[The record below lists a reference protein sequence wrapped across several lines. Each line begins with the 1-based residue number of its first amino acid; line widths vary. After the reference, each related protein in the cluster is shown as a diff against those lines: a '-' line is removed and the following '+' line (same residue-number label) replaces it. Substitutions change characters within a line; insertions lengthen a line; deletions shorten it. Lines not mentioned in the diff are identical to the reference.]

1 MSESI
6 LYSLG
11 AVVVVSLISLI
22 GILILVIGEDR
33 LRRSIFIL
41 VSLSVGGLFGD
52 AFIHLLPESFKR
64 LESSTWC
71 ALLVIGGIFIFF
83 VLEKIL
89 QWRHDHNLD
98 EDETHIHPVGYMN
111 LISDGLHNLFDG
123 MLIGASFLADT
134 HIGITTTLAVIMHEI
149 PQEIGDFGV
158 LLHAGFSKRRAL
170 LFNFFSAS
178 LAIVGALAAIFL
190 NARIEGFSSLMLP
203 LTAGGFIY
211 IAGSDLIPELH
222 KDKSPLRS
230 VIQLVGMTAGTCM
243 MVALALVE

>member
-1 MSESI
+1 MPESI
-6 LYSLG
+6 LYALG

-33 LRRSIFIL
+33 LRKGIFVL

-52 AFIHLLPESFKR
+52 AFIHLLPESFVR
-64 LESSTWC
+64 LESSMTC
-71 ALLVIGGIFIFF
+71 ALLVIGGIFGFF

-89 QWRHDHNLD
+89 QWRHDHNLGG
-98 EDETHIHPVGYMN
+98 DETQIHPVGYMN

-123 MLIGASFLADT
+123 MLIGASFLAGT

-158 LLHAGFSKRRAL
+158 LLHAGFTKRKAL

-178 LAIVGALAAIFL
+178 LAIVGTLAAVFL
-190 NARIEGFSSLMLP
+190 DARVEGFSTLMLP

-222 KDKSPLRS
+222 KDKNPLRS
-230 VIQLVGMTAGTCM
+230 MIQLAAMTAGTGM
-243 MVALALVE
+243 MVALTLME